1 MTNNNGDALVSI
13 ILPVYNREDYLE
25 RCINSILKQTYSNWE
40 LIAIDDGSK
49 DESLKILSGYS
60 SLYQNISVIKQVNK
74 KLAKS
79 RNRGIE
85 LAGGKYLTFIDSDD
99 EYTPDHIKKRI
110 DYFELNP
117 DVDLIHGGVKII
129 GNEFVPDKNQPGRLI
144 HLSECYIGGT
154 FLGKREVFLDL
165 KGFKS
170 IPYSEDSDF
179 LERAEKKFNVRKVF
193 YQTYIYHRE
202 LDDSITKTYG
212 EESV

>member
-1 MTNNNGDALVSI
+1 MTNSNDDALVSI

-25 RCINSILKQTYSNWE
+25 RCINSILKQTYSSWE
-40 LIAIDDGSK
+40 LITIDDGSN

-60 SLYQNISVIKQVNK
+60 SLYQNISVLKQDNK

-85 LAGGKYLTFIDSDD
+85 LARGKYLTFIDSDD
-99 EYTPDHIKKRI
+99 EYTADHIKKRTE
-110 DYFELNP
+110 YFGLNP

-154 FLGKREVFLDL
+154 FFGKREVFLDL
-165 KGFKS
+165 NGFKS